1 MLSSNSENK
10 TSPSLFS
17 DNHETDEISSINEHQ
32 DTLFS
37 YFSKILQFEY
47 RTPQNRDD
55 FSTTLEIAFNDCFKI
70 NQEKSLAH
78 SKKRVKIFEVVRS
91 SKVDLFTKLEDYLFK
106 EKENT
111 FMKRKRYKDKRCR
124 RENQDNIRKKIKR
137 GFLNNALIPKIN
149 MIIKK
154 HGGKFFF
161 EIFKQHFV
169 SDVTRKNNMELYNMT
184 LEEIF
189 KKKELYHQTEL
200 NSYYYNLKLINSKEI
215 QENKELKNTIILN
228 IKLFKIF
235 EEYINSKEFNIDE
248 INRLKSKKM
257 KDSYIKRYI
266 HLAKNFINFILE

>member
-215 QENKELKNTIILN
+215 QENKELKNILN

-235 EEYINSKEFNIDE
+235 EEYINSKEFNINE

>member
-10 TSPSLFS
+10 TAPSLLS
-17 DNHETDEISSINEHQ
+17 DNHEEDEISSINENQ

-37 YFSKILQFEY
+37 YFTKISQFEY
-47 RTPQNRDD
+47 RTPPNIDD
-55 FSTTLEIAFNDCFKI
+55 FLNILEIAFNDCFKV
-70 NQEKSLAH
+70 NQQKPMVEH
-78 SKKRVKIFEVVRS
+78 KKRDKIFEVVRPI
-91 SKVDLFTKLEDYLFK
+91 KALLFTKLEDDLFK
-106 EKENT
+106 EEENT
-111 FMKRKRYKDKRCR
+111 FMNRKRYKIKRSR

-154 HGGKFFF
+154 QGGKFVF

-169 SDVTRKNNMELYNMT
+169 SDVTRKNNMELFNMT

-189 KKKELYHQTEL
+189 RKKELYNEIEL
-200 NSYYYNLKLINSKEI
+200 NSYYCNLKLINSKEI
-215 QENKELKNTIILN
+215 QENKELKNILN
-228 IKLFKIF
+228 LKLLNIF

-248 INRLKSKKM
+248 IKRLKSKNM

-266 HLAKNFINFILE
+266 HLAKNFIKFIIE

>member
-10 TSPSLFS
+10 TAPSLLS
-17 DNHETDEISSINEHQ
+17 DNHEEDEISSINENQ

-37 YFSKILQFEY
+37 YFTKISQFEY
-47 RTPQNRDD
+47 RTPPSIDD
-55 FSTTLEIAFNDCFKI
+55 FLNILEIAFNDCFKV
-70 NQEKSLAH
+70 NQQKPMVEH
-78 SKKRVKIFEVVRS
+78 KKRDKIFEVVRPI
-91 SKVDLFTKLEDYLFK
+91 KALLFTKLEDDLFK
-106 EKENT
+106 EEENT
-111 FMKRKRYKDKRCR
+111 FMNRKRYKIKRSR

-154 HGGKFFF
+154 QGGKFVF

-169 SDVTRKNNMELYNMT
+169 SDVTRKNNMELFNMT

-189 KKKELYHQTEL
+189 MKKELYNEIEL

-215 QENKELKNTIILN
+215 QENKELKNILN
-228 IKLFKIF
+228 LKLLNIF

-248 INRLKSKKM
+248 IKRLKSKNM

-266 HLAKNFINFILE
+266 HLAKNFIKFITE

>member
-10 TSPSLFS
+10 TAPSLLS
-17 DNHETDEISSINEHQ
+17 DNHEEDEISSINENQ

-37 YFSKILQFEY
+37 YFTKISQFEY
-47 RTPQNRDD
+47 RTPPNIDD
-55 FSTTLEIAFNDCFKI
+55 FLNILEIAFNDCFKV
-70 NQEKSLAH
+70 NQQKPMVEH
-78 SKKRVKIFEVVRS
+78 KKRDKIFEVVRPI
-91 SKVDLFTKLEDYLFK
+91 KALLFTKLEDDLFK
-106 EKENT
+106 EEENT
-111 FMKRKRYKDKRCR
+111 FMNRKRYKIKRSR

-154 HGGKFFF
+154 QGGKFVF

-169 SDVTRKNNMELYNMT
+169 SDVTRKNNMELFNMT

-189 KKKELYHQTEL
+189 RKKELYNEIEL

-215 QENKELKNTIILN
+215 QENKELKNILN
-228 IKLFKIF
+228 LKLLNIF

-248 INRLKSKKM
+248 IKRLKSKNM

-266 HLAKNFINFILE
+266 HLAKNFIKFITE

>member
-32 DTLFS
+32 DTFFS

-47 RTPQNRDD
+47 RAPQNIDD

-78 SKKRVKIFEVVRS
+78 SKKRVKIFEVVKP
-91 SKVDLFTKLEDYLFK
+91 SKVDLFTKLEDYLL
-106 EKENT
+106 EEEENT
-111 FMKRKRYKDKRCR
+111 FMKRKRYKDKRSR

-215 QENKELKNTIILN
+215 QENKELKNILN

>member
-10 TSPSLFS
+10 TAPSLLS
-17 DNHETDEISSINEHQ
+17 DNHEEDEISSINENQ

-37 YFSKILQFEY
+37 YFTKISQFEY
-47 RTPQNRDD
+47 RTPPSIDD
-55 FSTTLEIAFNDCFKI
+55 FLNILEIAFNDCFKV
-70 NQEKSLAH
+70 NQQKPMVEH
-78 SKKRVKIFEVVRS
+78 KKRDKIFEVVRPI
-91 SKVDLFTKLEDYLFK
+91 KALLFTKLEDDLFK
-106 EKENT
+106 EEENT
-111 FMKRKRYKDKRCR
+111 FMNRKRYKIKRSR

-154 HGGKFFF
+154 QGGKFVF

-169 SDVTRKNNMELYNMT
+169 SDVTRKNNMELFNMT

-189 KKKELYHQTEL
+189 RKKELYNEIEL

-215 QENKELKNTIILN
+215 QENKELKNILN
-228 IKLFKIF
+228 LKLLNIF

-248 INRLKSKKM
+248 IKRLKSKNM

-266 HLAKNFINFILE
+266 HLAKNFIKFITE

>member
-1 MLSSNSENK
+1 MLCSNSENK
-10 TSPSLFS
+10 TAQSLLS
-17 DNHETDEISSINEHQ
+17 DNHEEDEISSINENQ

-37 YFSKILQFEY
+37 YFTKISQFEY
-47 RTPQNRDD
+47 RTPPSIDD
-55 FSTTLEIAFNDCFKI
+55 FLNILEIAFNDCFKV
-70 NQEKSLAH
+70 NQQKPMVEH
-78 SKKRVKIFEVVRS
+78 KKRDKIFEVVRPI
-91 SKVDLFTKLEDYLFK
+91 KALLFTKLEDDLFK
-106 EKENT
+106 EEENT
-111 FMKRKRYKDKRCR
+111 FMNRKRYKIKRSR

-154 HGGKFFF
+154 QGGKFVF

-169 SDVTRKNNMELYNMT
+169 SDVTRKNNMELFNMT

-189 KKKELYHQTEL
+189 RKKELYNEIEL

-215 QENKELKNTIILN
+215 QENKELKNILN
-228 IKLFKIF
+228 LKLFKIF

-248 INRLKSKKM
+248 IKRLKSKNM

-266 HLAKNFINFILE
+266 HLAKNFIKFISE

>member
-10 TSPSLFS
+10 TAPSLFN
-17 DNHETDEISSINEHQ
+17 DNHETDVISSINEHQ

-47 RTPQNRDD
+47 RTPQNIDD

-215 QENKELKNTIILN
+215 QENKELKNILN

>member
-10 TSPSLFS
+10 TAPSLLS
-17 DNHETDEISSINEHQ
+17 DNHEEDEISSINENQ

-37 YFSKILQFEY
+37 YFTKISQFEY
-47 RTPQNRDD
+47 RTPPNIDD
-55 FSTTLEIAFNDCFKI
+55 FLNILEIAFNDCFKV
-70 NQEKSLAH
+70 NQQKPMVEH
-78 SKKRVKIFEVVRS
+78 KKRDKIFEVVRPI
-91 SKVDLFTKLEDYLFK
+91 KALLFTKLEDDLFK
-106 EKENT
+106 EEENT
-111 FMKRKRYKDKRCR
+111 FMNRKRYKIKRSR

-154 HGGKFFF
+154 QGGKFVF

-169 SDVTRKNNMELYNMT
+169 SDVTRKNNMELFNMT

-189 KKKELYHQTEL
+189 RKKELYNEIEL

-215 QENKELKNTIILN
+215 QENKELKNILN
-228 IKLFKIF
+228 LKLLNIF

-248 INRLKSKKM
+248 VKRLKSKNM

-266 HLAKNFINFILE
+266 HLAKNFIKFITE

>member
-10 TSPSLFS
+10 TAPSLLS
-17 DNHETDEISSINEHQ
+17 DNHEEDEISSINENQ

-37 YFSKILQFEY
+37 YFTKISQFEY
-47 RTPQNRDD
+47 RTPPNIDD
-55 FSTTLEIAFNDCFKI
+55 FLNILEIAFNDCFKV
-70 NQEKSLAH
+70 NQQKPMVEH
-78 SKKRVKIFEVVRS
+78 KKRDKIFEVVRPI
-91 SKVDLFTKLEDYLFK
+91 KALLFTKLEDDLFK
-106 EKENT
+106 EEENT
-111 FMKRKRYKDKRCR
+111 FMNRKRYKIKRSR

-154 HGGKFFF
+154 QGGKFVF

-169 SDVTRKNNMELYNMT
+169 SDVTRKNNMELFNMT

-189 KKKELYHQTEL
+189 MKKELYNEIEL

-215 QENKELKNTIILN
+215 QENKELKNILN
-228 IKLFKIF
+228 LKLLNIF

-248 INRLKSKKM
+248 IKRLKSKNM

-266 HLAKNFINFILE
+266 HLAKNFIKFITE

>member
-10 TSPSLFS
+10 ISPSLFS

-47 RTPQNRDD
+47 RTPQNIDD

-78 SKKRVKIFEVVRS
+78 SKKRVKIFEVVRP
-91 SKVDLFTKLEDYLFK
+91 SKVDLFTKLEDDLFK

-215 QENKELKNTIILN
+215 QENKELKI
-228 IKLFKIF
+228 
-235 EEYINSKEFNIDE
+235 S
-248 INRLKSKKM
+248 
-257 KDSYIKRYI
+257 
-266 HLAKNFINFILE
+266 

>member
-47 RTPQNRDD
+47 RTPQNIDD
-55 FSTTLEIAFNDCFKI
+55 FLNILEIAFNDCFKI

-78 SKKRVKIFEVVRS
+78 SKKRVKIFEVVRP
-91 SKVDLFTKLEDYLFK
+91 SKVDLFTKLEDDLFK

-215 QENKELKNTIILN
+215 QENKELKNILN

>member
-10 TSPSLFS
+10 TAPSLLS
-17 DNHETDEISSINEHQ
+17 DNHEEDEISSINENQ

-37 YFSKILQFEY
+37 YFTKISQFEY
-47 RTPQNRDD
+47 RTPPNIDD
-55 FSTTLEIAFNDCFKI
+55 FLNILEIAFNDCFKV
-70 NQEKSLAH
+70 NQQKPMVEH
-78 SKKRVKIFEVVRS
+78 KKRDKIFEVVRPI
-91 SKVDLFTKLEDYLFK
+91 KALLFTKLEDDLFK
-106 EKENT
+106 EEENT
-111 FMKRKRYKDKRCR
+111 FMNRKRYKIKRSR

-154 HGGKFFF
+154 QGGKFVF

-169 SDVTRKNNMELYNMT
+169 SDVTRKNNMELFNMT

-189 KKKELYHQTEL
+189 RKKELYNEIEL

-215 QENKELKNTIILN
+215 QENKELKNILN
-228 IKLFKIF
+228 LKLLNIF

-248 INRLKSKKM
+248 IKRLKSKNM

-266 HLAKNFINFILE
+266 HLAKNFIKFIIE